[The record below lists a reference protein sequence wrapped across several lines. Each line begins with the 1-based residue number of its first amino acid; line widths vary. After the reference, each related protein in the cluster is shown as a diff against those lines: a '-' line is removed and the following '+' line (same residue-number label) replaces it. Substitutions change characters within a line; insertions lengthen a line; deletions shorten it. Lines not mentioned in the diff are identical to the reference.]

1 MTNTEVEESLLAYIS
16 ERFASPQGTTDVTLS
31 TQLVESGLVDSV
43 GILLLVR
50 FAEEEFGIRIEP
62 DDLVLENFV
71 TPKAIRDFV
80 TSRLPA

>member
-1 MTNTEVEESLLAYIS
+1 MTNTEVEAAILSYIA
-16 ERFASPQGTTDVTLS
+16 ERFAVQAGATEVTAS

-62 DDLVLENFV
+62 DDLVLENFATV
-71 TPKAIRDFV
+71 EAIRDFV
-80 TSRLPA
+80 TSRLP